1 MIKVNCGKYRVGD
14 GEPLILLAGPC
25 VIESRDICF
34 QIAKKTKEICE
45 ELGINY
51 VFKASFDKA
60 NRTSVESFRGP
71 GLEKGLE
78 ILREVKETFEVP
90 IVTDIHEAWQA
101 EKVAKVADILQIPAF
116 LCRQTDLIVA
126 AAKTGKCV
134 NIKKGQFVAP
144 WDMKNSLGKA
154 KSTGNEN
161 IMLTERGT
169 SFGFNYLCVDFTGIP
184 SMRALGAPV
193 IMDATH
199 SVQRPGGL
207 GNASGGAREFIPT
220 LAKCAAA
227 AGVDGFFMEIHPEP
241 EKALCDAACM
251 YRLSELKD
259 LLKIILKIR
268 EAIGVK
274 NDY

>member
-1 MIKVNCGKYRVGD
+1 MIKIKCGNYNVGD
-14 GEPLILLAGPC
+14 GEPLLFLAGPC
-25 VIESRDICF
+25 VIESKELCLE
-34 QIAKKTKEICE
+34 IAKITKDMCQ

-60 NRTSVESFRGP
+60 NRTSVSSFRGP
-71 GLEKGLE
+71 GLEKGLD
-78 ILREVKETFEVP
+78 ILREIKETYNLP

-101 EKVAKVADILQIPAF
+101 EKVAEVADILQIPAF

-134 NIKKGQFVAP
+134 NIKKGQFCAP
-144 WDMKNSLGKA
+144 WDMKNSVGKA

-169 SFGFNYLCVDFTGIP
+169 SFGFNYLSVDFTGFPI
-184 SMRALGAPV
+184 MRGLGVPV

-207 GNASGGAREFIPT
+207 GNASGGAREYIPT

-227 AGVDGFFMEIHPEP
+227 AGVDGFFMEIHPDP
-241 EKALCDAACM
+241 ENALCDAACM
-251 YRLSELKD
+251 YKLSELKS
-259 LLKIILKIR
+259 LLKTILKIR
-268 EAIGVK
+268 EAVK
-274 NDY
+274 

>member
-154 KSTGNEN
+154 KSTGN
-161 IMLTERGT
+161 
-169 SFGFNYLCVDFTGIP
+169 
-184 SMRALGAPV
+184 
-193 IMDATH
+193 
-199 SVQRPGGL
+199 
-207 GNASGGAREFIPT
+207 
-220 LAKCAAA
+220 
-227 AGVDGFFMEIHPEP
+227 
-241 EKALCDAACM
+241 
-251 YRLSELKD
+251 
-259 LLKIILKIR
+259 
-268 EAIGVK
+268 
-274 NDY
+274 

>member
-1 MIKVNCGKYRVGD
+1 MIKINCGKYKVGD
-14 GEPLILLAGPC
+14 GEPLLLLAGPC
-25 VIESRDICF
+25 VIESQDLCF
-34 QIAKKTKEICE
+34 EVAEKTKGICE

-60 NRTSVESFRGP
+60 NRTSVTSFRGP

-78 ILREVKETFEVP
+78 ILQAVKEKFNLP

-101 EKVAKVADILQIPAF
+101 EPVSKVADILQIPAF

-154 KSTGNEN
+154 LSTGNEN
-161 IMLTERGT
+161 IMLTERGS
-169 SFGFNYLCVDFTGIP
+169 SFGFNYLAVDFTGVP
-184 SMRALGAPV
+184 AMRSLGVPV

-207 GNASGGAREFIPT
+207 GNASGGAREYIPT

-227 AGVDGFFMEIHPEP
+227 AGVDGFFMEIHPDVEH
-241 EKALCDAACM
+241 ALCDSACM
-251 YRLSELKD
+251 YPLDQVKD
-259 LLKIILKIR
+259 LLTTILKIR
-268 EAIGVK
+268 DAV
-274 NDY
+274 NS